1 MNWRSLLIGVFVLI
15 GVWALLPIIAPSNE
29 PIISSWSGG
38 AGSSN
43 SAPVIRGAAERQP
56 AVDVSQANAAID
68 SYLGGLAAAGQWSGA
83 ALVAKQ
89 GTVLLAKGYG
99 PADTP
104 GVTPN
109 TPETRFRLASIT
121 KQFTAMAVMQ
131 LVAQNRIELDGW
143 ACDYLADCPA
153 AWSAITIRHLLT
165 HTSGLPN
172 FTDFGSYEPTMAQPT
187 TPEALVARF
196 RDEPLLSAPGS
207 AYRYGNSG
215 YVLLGYIVER
225 VSRQSYGD
233 YLHDHIFAPLG
244 MNDSGY
250 DLGNAGIA
258 QGFAA
263 PGVPCG
269 VLNATTLFA
278 AGGLYSS
285 VRDLYRWDQTLYTP
299 TLLPDDLRAQL
310 FTPQVG
316 SYGFGWM
323 ITQRGGQRTIEHP
336 GLMSGAATHIARQ
349 PESGITV
356 IVLSN
361 LETANVDVITSQ
373 LISLAQSGGL

>member
-1 MNWRSLLIGVFVLI
+1 MNWRSILISVLVFLGVLAI
-15 GVWALLPIIAPSNE
+15 LPIIAPSNE
-29 PIISSWSGG
+29 PVISSWSGG
-38 AGSSN
+38 AGSGS
-43 SAPVIRGAAERQP
+43 SAPIIRGAAERQP
-56 AVDVSQANAAID
+56 AADVSQASAAIN

-89 GTVLLAKGYG
+89 GTVILAKGYG
-99 PADTP
+99 AANT
-104 GVTPN
+104 GGTTPN

-121 KQFTAMAVMQ
+121 KQFTAMAVLQ
-131 LVAQNRIELDGW
+131 LVAQNRIKLDGPV
-143 ACDYLADCPA
+143 CHYLADCPA

-172 FTDFGSYEPTMAQPT
+172 FTDFGSYELTMAQPT
-187 TPEALVARF
+187 TPEALVGRF
-196 RDEPLLSAPGS
+196 RDEPLWSTPGS

-215 YVLLGYIVER
+215 YVLLGYVVER
-225 VSRQSYGD
+225 VSGQSYSN
-233 YLHDHIFAPLG
+233 YLRDHIFAPLG

-250 DLGNAGIA
+250 DLDASGIA

-263 PGVPCG
+263 PGVPCA
-269 VLNATTLFA
+269 VLNATTLYS

-285 VRDLYRWDQTLYTP
+285 VRDMYRWDQALYTP
-299 TLLPDDLRAQL
+299 VLLPDDLRAQL

-361 LETANVDVITSQ
+361 LESANVEAMTSQ
-373 LISLAQSGGL
+373 LITLAQSS